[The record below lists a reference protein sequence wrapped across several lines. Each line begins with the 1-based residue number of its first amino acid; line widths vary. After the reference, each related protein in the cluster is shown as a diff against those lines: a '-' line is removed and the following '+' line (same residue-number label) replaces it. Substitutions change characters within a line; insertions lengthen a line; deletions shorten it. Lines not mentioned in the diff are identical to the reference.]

1 MTPTKSSADKAS
13 STSTVQDLLEQ
24 RSQIQRWLTNLD
36 TVGTDAN
43 SRVVERVR
51 IDYSDRLDVV
61 IEELAEHLETIR
73 ADRDERQQQ
82 LEAATQRLQS
92 VSEEMEEARLRHM
105 IGEISDEAWLDRQPE
120 LGDAVTEA
128 EADRE
133 DARAEVA
140 RLDELLRQIEE
151 DQNAEAEATS
161 TSTGDENGPADEEEE
176 HTSFT
181 SAEEWESS
189 GVEDEDAADLIAFQD
204 EVVGGGLDGLGS
216 EDDDSAAPEAKF
228 EEAQAGSGTGD
239 SEGADATD
247 DSDDLVY
254 LSPES
259 DVEKSM
265 SDLDAVGAVDTPP
278 ADAATTDISFGDLAA
293 VPDSDSDSDLEIY
306 RGPLDPLA
314 FLTELP
320 GTDEATVE
328 QPSSQSDDFE
338 FLKQLD
344 RAIGG
349 SDEAASTE
357 SAVNSEEASEQ
368 FRPTP
373 GTKCPECGYTNDP
386 EAWYCGVCGVD
397 LA

>member
-1 MTPTKSSADKAS
+1 MTPTKSSADNAS

-36 TVGTDAN
+36 TVGTEAN

-51 IDYSDRLDVV
+51 NDYSDRLDAV

-73 ADRDERQQQ
+73 TDRDERQQQ
-82 LEAATQRLQS
+82 LEAANQRLQS
-92 VSEEMEEARLRHM
+92 VTEELEEARLRHM
-105 IGEISDEAWLDRQPE
+105 IGEISDDAWGEREPD

-128 EADRE
+128 EANRD

-151 DQNAEAEATS
+151 DQNAAVEEVSPPADDQDGSDDDEGGTLAALVEDWEG
-161 TSTGDENGPADEEEE
+161 TGDDDDA
-176 HTSFT
+176 
-181 SAEEWESS
+181 
-189 GVEDEDAADLIAFQD
+189 AADLIAFQD
-204 EVVGGGLDGLGS
+204 EMVGDELVGFGS
-216 EDDDSAAPEAKF
+216 DTFDSAAPEAESGETRPEAAIDAA
-228 EEAQAGSGTGD
+228 EE
-239 SEGADATD
+239 TD

-259 DVEKSM
+259 EVEKSM

-278 ADAATTDISFGDLAA
+278 ADASTADVSFGDLNAD
-293 VPDSDSDSDLEIY
+293 PDTESDSDLEIY

-314 FLTELP
+314 FLAELP
-320 GTDEATVE
+320 GTDETTVE
-328 QPSSQSDDFE
+328 QPSSPPDDFE

-344 RAIGG
+344 RAISG

-357 SAVNSEEASEQ
+357 AAVNGEEDTEQ

>member
-1 MTPTKSSADKAS
+1 MTPTKSSADTAS
-13 STSTVQDLLEQ
+13 STVTVQELLEQ

-36 TVGTDAN
+36 TVGTEAN
-43 SRVVERVR
+43 SRVIERVR
-51 IDYSDRLDVV
+51 IDYSDRLDAV

-105 IGEISDEAWLDRQPE
+105 IGEISDEAWRDRQPE
-120 LGDAVTEA
+120 LGDSVTEA

-151 DQNAEAEATS
+151 DQNAAAEATS
-161 TSTGDENGPADEEEE
+161 TSTGEEAGPAD
-176 HTSFT
+176 
-181 SAEEWESS
+181 
-189 GVEDEDAADLIAFQD
+189 DAA
-204 EVVGGGLDGLGS
+204 
-216 EDDDSAAPEAKF
+216 APQTEF
-228 EEAQAGSGTGD
+228 EEARAGSGTGD
-239 SEGADATD
+239 SEEADETD

-259 DVEKSM
+259 EVEKSM
-265 SDLDAVGAVDTPP
+265 SDLDAEGAVDTPP
-278 ADAATTDISFGDLAA
+278 ADAPTVDVSFGDLDAD
-293 VPDSDSDSDLEIY
+293 PDRDSDSDSDSDLEIY

-314 FLTELP
+314 FLSDLP

-328 QPSSQSDDFE
+328 QPSSEPDDFE

-349 SDEAASTE
+349 SDETASTE
-357 SAVNSEEASEQ
+357 PAVNGEEDLEQ